1 MDREQFKEKLKPLG
15 YLRRKWRG
23 ETPED
28 EDAWEEQVLELY
40 PRPVT
45 CPKCTEFEYSR
56 WKNGKWF
63 KKCSICREKIE
74 INGLSDK

>member
-45 CPKCTEFEYSR
+45 CPKCTEVEFIKKR
-56 WKNGKWF
+56 GVWF
-63 KKCSICREKIE
+63 KKCSICREKTQVS
-74 INGLSDK
+74 NVVNK